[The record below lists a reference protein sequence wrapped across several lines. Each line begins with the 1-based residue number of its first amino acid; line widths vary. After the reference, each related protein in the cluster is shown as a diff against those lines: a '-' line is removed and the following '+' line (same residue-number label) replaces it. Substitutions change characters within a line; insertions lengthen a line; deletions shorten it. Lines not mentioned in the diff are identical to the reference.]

1 MTSERRRAKRAAKLI
16 DAYLKNLA
24 RYLRPQPS
32 RDTDV
37 EAFLVTDSLPQD
49 DGTTLWRL
57 QYIPHATAAAMNA
70 DHLTRRNILARRE
83 QPMYGH
89 ERPGEEDQDYG
100 PDDAMAEAAAARWQ

>member
-1 MTSERRRAKRAAKLI
+1 MTQRRKSAAK
-16 DAYLKNLA
+16 YLKPT
-24 RYLRPQPS
+24 PQ
-32 RDTDV
+32 RV
-37 EAFLVTDSLPQD
+37 EKSVRAFLVTDSLSQD

-57 QYIPHATAAAMNA
+57 QYIPRATAAAMNA